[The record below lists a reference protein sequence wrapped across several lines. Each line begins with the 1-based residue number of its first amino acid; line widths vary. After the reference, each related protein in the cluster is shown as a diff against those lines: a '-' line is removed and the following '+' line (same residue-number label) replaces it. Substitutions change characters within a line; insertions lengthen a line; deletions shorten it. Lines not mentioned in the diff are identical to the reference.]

1 MKLHM
6 FSVHLNLKFVQLFDP
21 LKQLT
26 PIPLLLLF
34 VLPKNTQSAIK
45 ILYNKMFNNANDGKD
60 AYSKSYENI
69 WIFQFGKTNAYLLI
83 TITTTTTTKRKKAWN
98 ISIF

>member
-83 TITTTTTTKRKKAWN
+83 TITTCLLYTSPSPRDRG
-98 ISIF
+98 